1 MSYYHNKLPLERNR
15 YKVNLELKNK
25 TALVTGGSKGI
36 GKAIAI
42 ALAEEG
48 ANVIICAREAE
59 ALNNSAID
67 IENIGGSVLAVQADL
82 TKQADVDYLVSAA
95 VNRYNTIDILVN
107 NAGIASGF
115 DDFESLD
122 IEDWQHLFDVN
133 LFGAVRVTKAVIPFM
148 KKTGFGRIINI
159 SSESG
164 IQPDGFMPHY
174 NASKAALINFTKSL
188 SKAYAADGILA
199 NTVSPAFIMTPMLE
213 NLLKDNAEKLNIS
226 YSEAIQQFLKE
237 NRPHVEVK
245 RPGTVEEVASAVVYL
260 ASNKASFINGVNLRV
275 DGGSVASL

>member
-1 MSYYHNKLPLERNR
+1 M
-15 YKVNLELKNK
+15 NLELKNK

-42 ALAEEG
+42 AFAEEG
-48 ANVIICAREAE
+48 ANVIICGRGAD
-59 ALNNSAID
+59 ALNEAAME
-67 IENIGGSVLAVQADL
+67 IEKISGNVLAVQADL
-82 TKQADVDYLVSAA
+82 TKQSDVDHLVAA
-95 VNRYNTIDILVN
+95 AINRYKTIDILVN

-122 IEDWQHLFDVN
+122 IDDWQHLFDVN
-133 LFGAVRVTKAVIPFM
+133 LFGTVRVTKAVIPYM

-164 IQPDGFMPHY
+164 LQPDAFMPHY

-188 SKAYAADGILA
+188 SKAYSAQGILV

-226 YSEAIQQFLKE
+226 YEEAIQQFLKE

-245 RPGTVEEVASAVVYL
+245 RPGTVEEVASSVVYL
-260 ASNKASFINGVNLRV
+260 TSNRASFINGVNLRV
-275 DGGSVASL
+275 DGGSVASI